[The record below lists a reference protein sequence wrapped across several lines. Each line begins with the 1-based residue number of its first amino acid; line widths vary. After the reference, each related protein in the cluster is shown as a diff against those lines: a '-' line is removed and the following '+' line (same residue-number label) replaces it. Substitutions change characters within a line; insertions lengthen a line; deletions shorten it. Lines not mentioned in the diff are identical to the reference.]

1 MVVIIITYSNY
12 YSILLYRLLCVD
24 YSSSSFVDSFCQ
36 KTHTG
41 FISVVNF
48 YSFVLLSFFLDFSM
62 FPLLLASPILSSLR
76 IILNMLLPPFF
87 IPAFLLPFSLLPI
100 IHQLLLFRSSFLL
113 PRFLHVSIAPC
124 FTHSFLASYH
134 SEYASSSFLHS
145 GLPPPFLL
153 TSDHPSTFTLSFFF
167 PSSSI
172 SPCFHCSLLH
182 PFFP

>member
-48 YSFVLLSFFLDFSM
+48 YSFVLLSCFLDFSM

-76 IILNMLLPPFF
+76 VILNMLLPPFF

-100 IHQLLLFRSSFLL
+100 IHHNPLRSFRISFPHSLFTSYITFL
-113 PRFLHVSIAPC
+113 
-124 FTHSFLASYH
+124 
-134 SEYASSSFLHS
+134 
-145 GLPPPFLL
+145 
-153 TSDHPSTFTLSFFF
+153 
-167 PSSSI
+167 
-172 SPCFHCSLLH
+172 
-182 PFFP
+182 